1 MPDPFFITTDDG
13 SHTLKHSTYLEHYHS
28 TFGALQESRHVFIQ
42 SALAYYNDPVDNINL
57 LEIGFGTGLNA
68 LLAMQWAEAEK
79 RKINYTG
86 IEAFPISSDIA
97 AQLNFPEL
105 LKVEKELF
113 LKMHDKAVSSVQLTD
128 WFSLNHIHQSLLDVE
143 LPDDTYHIV
152 FFDAFSP
159 DVQPE
164 LWTVEVFSK
173 IYLAMRKKA
182 VLTTY
187 SCKGIVKKAL
197 RAAGF
202 KIIRLPGP
210 PGKREML
217 RAIKE

>member
-1 MPDPFFITTDDG
+1 MSGPLFILTDDG
-13 SHTLKHSTYLEHYHS
+13 SHTLKHPTFLEHYHS

-42 SALAYYNDPVDNINL
+42 SALEYYKSTEGGINI

-68 LLAMQWAEAEK
+68 LLALQWAEKE
-79 RKINYTG
+79 KINIKYTG
-86 IEAFPISSDIA
+86 VEVFPISMEVA
-97 AQLNFPEL
+97 RKLNFPDL
-105 LKVEKELF
+105 LNLDKEMF
-113 LKMHDKAVSSVQLTD
+113 LKMHDPNTFSIHLTAQ
-128 WFSLNHIHQSLLDVE
+128 FHLNHIRLSLQE
-143 LPDDTYHIV
+143 TSLPDESFNVV

-164 LWTVEVFSK
+164 LWTVEVFLK
-173 IYLAMRKKA
+173 IFLSMKKNS

-187 SCKGIVKKAL
+187 SCKGIVKRAL
-197 RAAGF
+197 REAGF
-202 KIIRLPGP
+202 KIKRLPGP

>member
-1 MPDPFFITTDDG
+1 MSGPLFILTDDG
-13 SHTLKHSTYLEHYHS
+13 SHTLKHPTFLEHYHS

-42 SALAYYNDPVDNINL
+42 SALEYYKSTEGGINI

-68 LLAMQWAEAEK
+68 LLALQWAEKE
-79 RKINYTG
+79 KINIKYTG
-86 IEAFPISSDIA
+86 VEVFPISMEVA
-97 AQLNFPEL
+97 RKLNFPNL
-105 LKVEKELF
+105 LNLDKEMF
-113 LKMHDKAVSSVQLTD
+113 LKMHDPNTFSIHLTAQ
-128 WFSLNHIHQSLLDVE
+128 FHLNHIRLSLQE
-143 LPDDTYHIV
+143 TSLPDESFNVV

-164 LWTVEVFSK
+164 LWTVEVFLK
-173 IYLAMRKKA
+173 IFLSMKKNS

-187 SCKGIVKKAL
+187 SCKGIVKRAL
-197 RAAGF
+197 REAGF
-202 KIIRLPGP
+202 KIKRLPGP

>member
-1 MPDPFFITTDDG
+1 MSGPLFIITDDG
-13 SHTLKHSTYLEHYHS
+13 SHTLKHPTFLEHYHS

-42 SALAYYNDPVDNINL
+42 SALEYYKSTEGGINI

-68 LLAMQWAEAEK
+68 LLALQWAEKVA
-79 RKINYTG
+79 RK
-86 IEAFPISSDIA
+86 
-97 AQLNFPEL
+97 LNFPDL
-105 LKVEKELF
+105 LNLDKEMF
-113 LKMHDKAVSSVQLTD
+113 LKMHDPNTFSIHLTAQ
-128 WFSLNHIHQSLLDVE
+128 FHLNHIRLSLQE
-143 LPDDTYHIV
+143 TSLPDESFNVV

-164 LWTVEVFSK
+164 LWTVEVFLK
-173 IYLAMRKKA
+173 IFLSMKKNS

-187 SCKGIVKKAL
+187 SCKGIVKRAL
-197 RAAGF
+197 REAGF
-202 KIIRLPGP
+202 KIKRLPGP